1 MAENLTTGPRSDAVG
16 RGLWIA
22 TGVSVVLVVLGAV
35 SLTISGYRSDEGPLT
50 AVEVNMPWA
59 VFFAGLVGV
68 VMCGL
73 LLARQRSGR
82 AVGRTALWVV
92 GVLTV
97 LVLVTGVVWTA
108 AG

>member
-1 MAENLTTGPRSDAVG
+1 MPSDVACGSPRACPS
-16 RGLWIA
+16 RWYC
-22 TGVSVVLVVLGAV
+22 LGAV
-35 SLTISGYRSDEGPLT
+35 SLTIDGYRSDEAPLS
-50 AVEVNMPWA
+50 AVEVDMPWA

-68 VMCGL
+68 VVCGF

-92 GVLTV
+92 GALTS